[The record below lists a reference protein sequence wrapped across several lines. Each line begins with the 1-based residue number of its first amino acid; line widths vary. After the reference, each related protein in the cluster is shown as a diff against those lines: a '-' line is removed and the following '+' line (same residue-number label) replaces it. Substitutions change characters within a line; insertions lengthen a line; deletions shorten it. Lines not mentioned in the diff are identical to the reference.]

1 MDTNSISHRN
11 NVIKKNY
18 CFSEIP
24 KTVERFELDFD
35 LPKLLRYECHTDEE
49 SKTKAQTCLKLFC

>member
-18 CFSEIP
+18 CLSDRP
-24 KTVERFELDFD
+24 KTMERFELDFD
-35 LPKLLRYECHTDEE
+35 KPKLLRYECHTDEE
-49 SKTKAQTCLKLFC
+49 SKTKA